1 MSLKPDLAISMPNI
15 RRSIGT
21 SSVRCSQGMLRFAKK
36 WLIASRNLPN
46 SGWSAHDLRA
56 VDSAL
61 PRAWASQPR
70 PTSSSSSRKPCAI
83 PIMLSPP
90 DISASIIA

>member
-1 MSLKPDLAISMPNI
+1 MVGVLPRVP
-15 RRSIGT
+15 IGT
-21 SSVRCSQGMLRFAKK
+21 SAVRCSHETPHSAKK
-36 WLIASRNLPN
+36 WLIASRNLQNKWPEVRN
-46 SGWSAHDLRA
+46 DLRA